1 MELFLG
7 VVFTRRYMRIWR
19 ISSMVF
25 LSTGDRASHLA
36 ISSLQRSMVFCML
49 SVVYVMLPPCTLYT
63 QSLSFGARGESENF
77 QNTPN
82 SQVAQSE

>member
-1 MELFLG
+1 
-7 VVFTRRYMRIWR
+7 
-19 ISSMVF
+19 MVF

-49 SVVYVMLPPCTLYT
+49 SVVYVMLPPCAPLYT
-63 QSLSFGARGESENF
+63 VLVVWSKGGESENF